1 MPSSPLARLTPA
13 ADSLRRDEPR
23 DDLEAIYR
31 RHAAQVSHWAARLLG
46 HGADSEDIVHQ
57 VFLVAQRRLQEF
69 RGDAKITTWLHEI
82 TIRVVQETRRK
93 RRRWWRWSTGTN
105 RDATTTATAT
115 ATEGTEGT
123 GAAPEDDVAA
133 LPSDQP
139 TALDL
144 LEKKEA
150 SQLVYAL
157 LDQLDDKYR
166 TALILFELEG
176 LSGQEI
182 AAVTNTSLSNVWVRL
197 LRGRQQF
204 LKRFLAWEASTEAEH
219 RDEDSHE

>member
-1 MPSSPLARLTPA
+1 MPSSPLARLNPA
-13 ADSLRRDEPR
+13 ADSIRCDEARDI
-23 DDLEAIYR
+23 EAIYR
-31 RHAAQVSHWAARLLG
+31 RHAAQVGRWATRLLG

-93 RRRWWRWSTGTN
+93 RRRWWRWSAGAS
-105 RDATTTATAT
+105 RSPTAAEM
-115 ATEGTEGT
+115 AD
-123 GAAPEDDVAA
+123 AAPEDELAA
-133 LPSDQP
+133 LPSEQP
-139 TALDL
+139 TALEL
-144 LEKKEA
+144 LEKKDA
-150 SQLVYAL
+150 SNLVYAL

-166 TALILFELEG
+166 TALILFELDG
-176 LSGQEI
+176 LTGQEI

-204 LKRFLAWEASTEAEH
+204 LKRFVAWEASGGAKHHDGGYTN
-219 RDEDSHE
+219 D

>member
-13 ADSLRRDEPR
+13 ADSRRGDEPR

-31 RHAAQVSHWAARLLG
+31 RHAAQVSRWAARLLG

-57 VFLVAQRRLQEF
+57 VFLVAQRRLREF

-93 RRRWWRWSTGTN
+93 RRRWWRWSTPTN
-105 RDATTTATAT
+105 PDATAA
-115 ATEGTEGT
+115 EGG
-123 GAAPEDDVAA
+123 GAALEDDLAA

-176 LSGQEI
+176 LTGQEI

-204 LKRFLAWEASTEAEH
+204 LKRFLAWEASSGVEH
-219 RDEDSHE
+219 GVRISHE